1 MSITALDAAGS
12 SSRSSSM
19 SALNES
25 RLVWRWRAGVG
36 GFAASATA
44 RAARSAASSF
54 SWQQRLYF
62 CPLPQWHGSLR
73 PILILVIVADFTKE
87 EKRCGSNHTE
97 RAERH
102 PILRA
107 AAGL

>member
-1 MSITALDAAGS
+1 MSITALDAAVS

-19 SALNES
+19 LALNEF

-54 SWQQRLYF
+54 SWQQRFVFL
-62 CPLPQWHGSLR
+62 SAAAVAR
-73 PILILVIVADFTKE
+73 IVASDLDLGH
-87 EKRCGSNHTE
+87 CGRFYQGGETVGIKPY
-97 RAERH
+97 RTC
-102 PILRA
+102 
-107 AAGL
+107 